1 MRTHLLAVF
10 SFVSLFQSCRRRNY
24 DDDSGTTLSSFLLLF
39 IVALIF
45 YIVIKAA
52 TTQLT
57 ITAHWSHHFADLQ
70 MSSQEF
76 YASLEKSIA
85 ELQIP
90 DLSISRTTYAEEGV
104 LSSNREYLR
113 VSRKDLLFDICAAPL
128 GKGYFVSWWQTEQE
142 NFGKSLLGAI
152 PFIGK
157 TLDRHFF
164 PLTYYRIDTEAMFK
178 GFIHAHVLT
187 AVDAILAQKGLRGLT
202 EEQRKPID
210 PRR

>member
-10 SFVSLFQSCRRRNY
+10 SYVSLFQSCRRHN

-39 IVALIF
+39 IVALAF
-45 YIVIKAA
+45 YTLYRASR
-52 TTQLT
+52 TQLIT
-57 ITAHWSHHFADLQ
+57 TAHWSHHFADLQ

-85 ELQIP
+85 EVQIP

-104 LSSNREYLR
+104 LSSKREYLR

-128 GKGYFVSWWQTEQE
+128 GKGYFVSWWQAEQE
-142 NFGKSLLGAI
+142 NGGKILIGAIPYIGKSLVRQWY
-152 PFIGK
+152 PV
-157 TLDRHFF
+157 
-164 PLTYYRIDTEAMFK
+164 TYYRLDTEAMFT

-202 EEQRKPID
+202 EEQRKPIG
-210 PRR
+210 